1 MKTIG
6 LAFRN
11 LSRQKKRS
19 FLLGGAIAFGFFI
32 VTFVDALA
40 GGSLRNLS
48 EHFRFCLVET
58 FLSKPLKKTMTKL

>member
-11 LSRQKKRS
+11 LSRQKTK
-19 FLLGGAIAFGFFI
+19 LLTRWRHCIWFFI

-48 EHFRFCLVET
+48 EQFS
-58 FLSKPLKKTMTKL
+58 FLFGGNIFIKPLKKTMTKL